1 MIDWPQL
8 ILQMTIT
15 LVPVAVALI
24 NQNRKIARLEIEN
37 DELRRDNNELANRLT
52 QLTQAHGE
60 LQGRYEATLR
70 SQAGMRDRF

>member
-8 ILQMTIT
+8 ILQMVAT
-15 LVPVAVALI
+15 LVPVAIAVV
-24 NQNRKIARLEIEN
+24 NQNRKIAKLEVEN
-37 DELRRDNNELANRLT
+37 EELRRDNTQLAQQLT
-52 QLTQAHGE
+52 ELTQAHGE

>member
-8 ILQMTIT
+8 ILQMVAT
-15 LVPVAVALI
+15 LVPVVIAVV
-24 NQNRKIARLEIEN
+24 NQNRKIAKLEVEN
-37 DELRRDNNELANRLT
+37 EELRRDNAQLAQRLT
-52 QLTQAHGE
+52 ELTHAHGE